1 MKRGII
7 KAIVC
12 VISFVLSILIISSVM
27 NRGNSDITMEMSEA
41 SYPLVYVNYEGEH
54 INCLHG
60 YAQEMDVSFMRDTIT
75 PLGENRELSLYID
88 TFNTSITSIAYEVR
102 STDGTRLIES
112 TQLYD
117 YIVQTAG
124 ISADI
129 QLKDLIDPDEEYE
142 LIILL
147 SDVQGRQLRYYTRV
161 VLRSDNHISEEIRF
175 ARNFHEKTFDRENAD
190 EIAQYLET
198 NESGDN
204 TTYSYVNIHSSFRQI
219 TWGDLTV
226 EKITEPQLSITEL
239 FPQTARI
246 TISYYVNVLTETGER
261 RCRVDEYYRLR
272 YGIQRIYLL
281 NYERTMTE
289 VFEMDL
295 EAFNNNKIDLG
306 IRNADVELAESE
318 DGGAFA
324 FVSANR
330 LFCYNSNNNRFS
342 QLFAF
347 YTKDHEDER
356 TFYNQNDIRVLSVDE
371 AGNVQF
377 AVYGYMNRGTH
388 EGKMGVAVYLFN
400 GVLNTIEEEAFIPYN
415 RSFAT
420 LESDVER
427 LMYLNSNEELF
438 VYLGGSIFCI
448 NLNDN
453 SYTVVAK
460 DLAQESFKVS
470 ESGRIVVWPEGED
483 PDRSQNLNV
492 MNLNTKVISTIDA
505 GTGHYIRPL
514 GFMEEDL
521 IYGLVNQS
529 DLFVD
534 NAGSLVTPM
543 FCINIC
549 SEPDNKISMQYQKD
563 DIYIMNVILS
573 DNQIT
578 MERARKTPEGVYV
591 VTSADQIMSNTSEL
605 RHENT
610 IDVAA
615 TKTLEKI
622 VQIATKSNIA
632 TRSLKFMTPKEV
644 MYEGGHEV
652 NLEYPES
659 MHENYYVYGSGG
671 ILGVYAKESEAV
683 NIAEQES
690 GTVLNGY
697 GDYVWIKANRNVSN
711 QIMKITATMQDENN
725 SSLAVCLDTMLLA
738 EGISRN
744 SQYLLDQGA
753 TALSVL
759 QDNMPEDC
767 EILDLSGCSLDA
779 VLYYVNRDIP
789 VMAILNDRSAVLIIG
804 FNELNT
810 VIMDPATGT
819 IYKKGINDSTD
830 WFNSN
835 GNQFITYIN

>member
-281 NYERTMTE
+281 NYERIMTE

-295 EAFNNNKIDLG
+295 AAFNNNKIDLG
-306 IRNADVELAESE
+306 IRNADVEIAESE

-400 GVLNTIEEEAFIPYN
+400 GVLNTIEEEAFVPYN

-420 LESDVER
+420 LENDVER

-460 DLAQESFKVS
+460 DLAQGSFKVS

-543 FCINIC
+543 FCINIS

-578 MERARKTPEGVYV
+578 MERARKTAEGVYV
-591 VTSADQIMSNTSEL
+591 ATSADQIMSNTSEL
-605 RHENT
+605 KHENT

-622 VQIATKSNIA
+622 VQIAAKSNIA

-711 QIMKITATMQDENN
+711 QIMKITAAMQDENN

>member
-281 NYERTMTE
+281 NYERIMTE

-295 EAFNNNKIDLG
+295 AAFNNNKIDLG
-306 IRNADVELAESE
+306 IRNADVEIAESE

-400 GVLNTIEEEAFIPYN
+400 GVLNTIEEEAFVPYN

-420 LESDVER
+420 LENDVER

-460 DLAQESFKVS
+460 DLAQGSFKVS

-483 PDRSQNLNV
+483 SDRSQNLNV

-505 GTGHYIRPL
+505 GVGHYIRPL

-622 VQIATKSNIA
+622 VQIAAKSNIA

-789 VMAILNDRSAVLIIG
+789 VMAILNDRSAVIIIG

>member
-420 LESDVER
+420 LENDVER

-460 DLAQESFKVS
+460 DLAQGSFKVS

-483 PDRSQNLNV
+483 SDRSQNLNV

-505 GTGHYIRPL
+505 GVGHYIRPL

-622 VQIATKSNIA
+622 VQIAAKSNIA

>member
-281 NYERTMTE
+281 NYERIMTE

-295 EAFNNNKIDLG
+295 AAFNNNKIDLG
-306 IRNADVELAESE
+306 IRNADVEIAESE

-347 YTKDHEDER
+347 YTKDHEDAR

-400 GVLNTIEEEAFIPYN
+400 GVLNTIEEEAFVPYN

-420 LESDVER
+420 LENDVER

-460 DLAQESFKVS
+460 DLAQGSFKVS

-483 PDRSQNLNV
+483 SDRSQNLNV

-505 GTGHYIRPL
+505 GVGHYIRPL

-543 FCINIC
+543 FCINIS
-549 SEPDNKISMQYQKD
+549 SEPDNKITMQYQKD

-578 MERARKTPEGVYV
+578 MERARKTSEGVYV

-622 VQIATKSNIA
+622 VQIAAKSNIA

-690 GTVLNGY
+690 GTVLNEY

>member
-147 SDVQGRQLRYYTRV
+147 NDVQGRQLRYYTRV
-161 VLRSDNHISEEIRF
+161 VLRSDNHIGEEIYF
-175 ARNFHEKTFDRENAD
+175 ARNFHEKTFDRENAN

-295 EAFNNNKIDLG
+295 AAFNNNKIDLG
-306 IRNADVELAESE
+306 IRNADVEIAESE

-505 GTGHYIRPL
+505 GAGHYIRPL

-549 SEPDNKISMQYQKD
+549 SEPENKISMQYQKD

-591 VTSADQIMSNTSEL
+591 ATSADQIMSNTSEL
-605 RHENT
+605 KHENT

-622 VQIATKSNIA
+622 VQIAAKSNIA

-711 QIMKITATMQDENN
+711 QIIKITATMQDENN

-810 VIMDPATGT
+810 VIMDPTTGT

>member
-306 IRNADVELAESE
+306 IRNADVEIAESE

-543 FCINIC
+543 FCINIS

-578 MERARKTPEGVYV
+578 MERARKTAEGVYV
-591 VTSADQIMSNTSEL
+591 ATSADQIMSNTSEL
-605 RHENT
+605 KHENT

-622 VQIATKSNIA
+622 VQIAAKSNIA

-711 QIMKITATMQDENN
+711 QIMKITAAMQDENN

>member
-226 EKITEPQLSITEL
+226 EKMTEPQLSITEL

-281 NYERTMTE
+281 NYERIMTE

-295 EAFNNNKIDLG
+295 AAFNNNKIDLG
-306 IRNADVELAESE
+306 IRNANVEIAESE

-400 GVLNTIEEEAFIPYN
+400 GVLNTIEEEAFVPYN

-420 LESDVER
+420 LENDVEK

-460 DLAQESFKVS
+460 DLAQGSFKVS

-483 PDRSQNLNV
+483 SDRSQNLNV

-505 GTGHYIRPL
+505 GVGHYIRPL

-622 VQIATKSNIA
+622 VQIAAKSNIA

-767 EILDLSGCSLDA
+767 EILDLSGCSMDA

-789 VMAILNDRSAVLIIG
+789 VMAILNDRSAVIIIG

>member
-306 IRNADVELAESE
+306 IRNADVEIAESE

-420 LESDVER
+420 LENDVER

-622 VQIATKSNIA
+622 VQIAAKSNIA

-711 QIMKITATMQDENN
+711 QIMKITAAMQDENN

-830 WFNSN
+830 WFNFN

>member
-161 VLRSDNHISEEIRF
+161 VLRSDNHINEEIRF

-281 NYERTMTE
+281 NYERIMTE

-295 EAFNNNKIDLG
+295 AAFNNNKIDLG
-306 IRNADVELAESE
+306 IRNADVEIAESE

-347 YTKDHEDER
+347 YTKDHEDAR

-400 GVLNTIEEEAFIPYN
+400 GVLNTIEEEAFVPYN

-420 LESDVER
+420 LENDVER

-460 DLAQESFKVS
+460 DLAQGSFKVS

-483 PDRSQNLNV
+483 SDRSQNLNV

-505 GTGHYIRPL
+505 GVGHYIRPL

-622 VQIATKSNIA
+622 VQIAAKSNIA

>member
-147 SDVQGRQLRYYTRV
+147 NDVQGRQLRYYTRV
-161 VLRSDNHISEEIRF
+161 VLRSDNHIGEEIYF
-175 ARNFHEKTFDRENAD
+175 ARNFHEKTFDRENAN

-204 TTYSYVNIHSSFRQI
+204 TSYSYVNIHSSFRQI

-295 EAFNNNKIDLG
+295 AAFNNNKIDLG

-505 GTGHYIRPL
+505 GAGHYIRPL

-543 FCINIC
+543 FCINIS

-591 VTSADQIMSNTSEL
+591 ATSADQIMSNTSEL
-605 RHENT
+605 KHENT

-622 VQIATKSNIA
+622 VQIAAKSNIA

-810 VIMDPATGT
+810 VIMDPTTGT

>member
-306 IRNADVELAESE
+306 IRNADVEIAESE

-622 VQIATKSNIA
+622 VQIAAKSNIA

-711 QIMKITATMQDENN
+711 QIMKITAAMQDENN
-725 SSLAVCLDTMLLA
+725 SSLAVGLDTMLLA

>member
-161 VLRSDNHISEEIRF
+161 VLRSDNHIGEEIYF

-306 IRNADVELAESE
+306 IRNADVEIAESE

-622 VQIATKSNIA
+622 VQIAAKSNIA

-690 GTVLNGY
+690 GTVLNEY

>member
-281 NYERTMTE
+281 NYERIMTE

-295 EAFNNNKIDLG
+295 AAFNNNKIDLG
-306 IRNADVELAESE
+306 IRNADVEIAESE

-347 YTKDHEDER
+347 YTKDHEDAR

-400 GVLNTIEEEAFIPYN
+400 GVLNTIEEEAFVPYN

-420 LESDVER
+420 LENDVER

-460 DLAQESFKVS
+460 DLAQGSFKVS

-483 PDRSQNLNV
+483 SDRSQNLNV

-505 GTGHYIRPL
+505 GVGHYIRPL

-578 MERARKTPEGVYV
+578 MERARKTSEGVYV

-622 VQIATKSNIA
+622 VQIAAKSNIA

-725 SSLAVCLDTMLLA
+725 SSLAACLDTMLLA

>member
-161 VLRSDNHISEEIRF
+161 VLRSDNHINEEIRF

-219 TWGDLTV
+219 TWGDLSV

-281 NYERTMTE
+281 NYERIMTE

-295 EAFNNNKIDLG
+295 AAFNNNKIDLG
-306 IRNADVELAESE
+306 IRNADVEIAESE

-347 YTKDHEDER
+347 YTKDHEDAR

-400 GVLNTIEEEAFIPYN
+400 GVLNTIEEEAFVPYN

-420 LESDVER
+420 LENDVER

-460 DLAQESFKVS
+460 DLAQGSFKVS

-483 PDRSQNLNV
+483 SDRSQNLNV

-505 GTGHYIRPL
+505 GVGHYIRPL

-622 VQIATKSNIA
+622 VQIAAKSNIA

-690 GTVLNGY
+690 GTVLNEY

>member
-147 SDVQGRQLRYYTRV
+147 NDVQGRQLRYYTRV
-161 VLRSDNHISEEIRF
+161 VLRSDNHIGEEIYF

-295 EAFNNNKIDLG
+295 AAFNNNKIDLG
-306 IRNADVELAESE
+306 IRNADVEIAESE

-505 GTGHYIRPL
+505 GAGHYIRPL

-521 IYGLVNQS
+521 IYGLVNQL

-549 SEPDNKISMQYQKD
+549 SEPENKISMQYQKD

-578 MERARKTPEGVYV
+578 MERARKTAEGVYV
-591 VTSADQIMSNTSEL
+591 ATSADQIMSNTSEL
-605 RHENT
+605 KHENT

-622 VQIATKSNIA
+622 VQIAAKSNIA

-810 VIMDPATGT
+810 VIMDPTTGT

>member
-306 IRNADVELAESE
+306 IRNADVEIAESE

-505 GTGHYIRPL
+505 GTCHYIRPL

-622 VQIATKSNIA
+622 VQIAAKSNIA

-711 QIMKITATMQDENN
+711 QIMKITAAMQDENN

>member
-1 MKRGII
+1 
-7 KAIVC
+7 
-12 VISFVLSILIISSVM
+12 
-27 NRGNSDITMEMSEA
+27 
-41 SYPLVYVNYEGEH
+41 
-54 INCLHG
+54 
-60 YAQEMDVSFMRDTIT
+60 
-75 PLGENRELSLYID
+75 
-88 TFNTSITSIAYEVR
+88 
-102 STDGTRLIES
+102 
-112 TQLYD
+112 
-117 YIVQTAG
+117 
-124 ISADI
+124 
-129 QLKDLIDPDEEYE
+129 
-142 LIILL
+142 
-147 SDVQGRQLRYYTRV
+147 
-161 VLRSDNHISEEIRF
+161 
-175 ARNFHEKTFDRENAD
+175 
-190 EIAQYLET
+190 
-198 NESGDN
+198 
-204 TTYSYVNIHSSFRQI
+204 
-219 TWGDLTV
+219 
-226 EKITEPQLSITEL
+226 
-239 FPQTARI
+239 
-246 TISYYVNVLTETGER
+246 
-261 RCRVDEYYRLR
+261 
-272 YGIQRIYLL
+272 
-281 NYERTMTE
+281 
-289 VFEMDL
+289 
-295 EAFNNNKIDLG
+295 
-306 IRNADVELAESE
+306 
-318 DGGAFA
+318 
-324 FVSANR
+324 
-330 LFCYNSNNNRFS
+330 
-342 QLFAF
+342 
-347 YTKDHEDER
+347 
-356 TFYNQNDIRVLSVDE
+356 
-371 AGNVQF
+371 
-377 AVYGYMNRGTH
+377 
-388 EGKMGVAVYLFN
+388 
-400 GVLNTIEEEAFIPYN
+400 
-415 RSFAT
+415 
-420 LESDVER
+420 
-427 LMYLNSNEELF
+427 
-438 VYLGGSIFCI
+438 
-448 NLNDN
+448 
-453 SYTVVAK
+453 
-460 DLAQESFKVS
+460 
-470 ESGRIVVWPEGED
+470 
-483 PDRSQNLNV
+483 
-492 MNLNTKVISTIDA
+492 
-505 GTGHYIRPL
+505 
-514 GFMEEDL
+514 
-521 IYGLVNQS
+521 
-529 DLFVD
+529 
-534 NAGSLVTPM
+534 
-543 FCINIC
+543 
-549 SEPDNKISMQYQKD
+549 
-563 DIYIMNVILS
+563 MNVILS

-622 VQIATKSNIA
+622 VQIAAKSNIA

>member
-281 NYERTMTE
+281 NYERIMTE

-295 EAFNNNKIDLG
+295 AAFNNNKIDLG
-306 IRNADVELAESE
+306 IRNADVEIAESE

-347 YTKDHEDER
+347 YTKDHEDAR

-400 GVLNTIEEEAFIPYN
+400 GVLNTIEEEAFVPYN

-420 LESDVER
+420 LENDVER

-460 DLAQESFKVS
+460 DLAQGSFKVS

-483 PDRSQNLNV
+483 SDRSQNLNV

-505 GTGHYIRPL
+505 GVGHYIRPL

-549 SEPDNKISMQYQKD
+549 SEPDNKITMQYQKD

-615 TKTLEKI
+615 TKILEKI
-622 VQIATKSNIA
+622 VQIAAKSNIA

-711 QIMKITATMQDENN
+711 QIMKITAAMQDENN

>member
-306 IRNADVELAESE
+306 IRNADVEIAESE

-420 LESDVER
+420 LENDVER

-460 DLAQESFKVS
+460 DLAQGSFKVS

-483 PDRSQNLNV
+483 SDRSQNLNV

-505 GTGHYIRPL
+505 GVGHYIRPL

-543 FCINIC
+543 FCINIS
-549 SEPDNKISMQYQKD
+549 SEPDNKITMQYQKD

-622 VQIATKSNIA
+622 VQIAAKSNIA

-690 GTVLNGY
+690 GTVLNEY

>member
-226 EKITEPQLSITEL
+226 EKMTEPQLSITEL

-281 NYERTMTE
+281 NYERIMTE

-295 EAFNNNKIDLG
+295 AAFNNNKIDLG
-306 IRNADVELAESE
+306 IRNPNVEIAESE

-388 EGKMGVAVYLFN
+388 EGKMGEAVYLFN
-400 GVLNTIEEEAFIPYN
+400 GVLNTIEEEAFVPYN

-420 LESDVER
+420 LENDVER

-460 DLAQESFKVS
+460 DLAQGSFKVS

-483 PDRSQNLNV
+483 SDRSQNLNV

-505 GTGHYIRPL
+505 GVGHYIRPL

-622 VQIATKSNIA
+622 VQIAAKSNIA

-711 QIMKITATMQDENN
+711 QIMKITAAMQDENN

>member
-306 IRNADVELAESE
+306 IRNADVEIAESE

-622 VQIATKSNIA
+622 VQIAAKSNIA

-690 GTVLNGY
+690 GTVLNEY

-830 WFNSN
+830 WFNFN

>member
-281 NYERTMTE
+281 NYERIMTE

-295 EAFNNNKIDLG
+295 AAFNNNKIDLG
-306 IRNADVELAESE
+306 IRNADVEIAESE

-400 GVLNTIEEEAFIPYN
+400 GVLNTIEEEAFVPYN

-420 LESDVER
+420 LENDVER

-460 DLAQESFKVS
+460 DLAQGSFKVS

-483 PDRSQNLNV
+483 SDRSQNLNV

-505 GTGHYIRPL
+505 GVGHYIRPL

-591 VTSADQIMSNTSEL
+591 ATSADQIMSNTSEL

-622 VQIATKSNIA
+622 VQIAAKSNIA

>member
-306 IRNADVELAESE
+306 IRNADVEIAESE

-420 LESDVER
+420 LENDVER

-460 DLAQESFKVS
+460 DLAQGSFKVS

-483 PDRSQNLNV
+483 SDRSQNLNV

-505 GTGHYIRPL
+505 GVGHYIRPL

-622 VQIATKSNIA
+622 VQIAAKSNIA

-690 GTVLNGY
+690 GTVLNEY

>member
-226 EKITEPQLSITEL
+226 EKMTEPQLSITEL

-281 NYERTMTE
+281 NYERIMTE

-295 EAFNNNKIDLG
+295 AAFNNNKIDLG
-306 IRNADVELAESE
+306 IRNANVEIAESE

-400 GVLNTIEEEAFIPYN
+400 GVLNTIEEEAFVPYN

-420 LESDVER
+420 LENDVEK

-460 DLAQESFKVS
+460 DLAQGSFKVS

-483 PDRSQNLNV
+483 SDRSQNLNV

-505 GTGHYIRPL
+505 GVGHYIRPL

-622 VQIATKSNIA
+622 VQIAAKSNIA

-725 SSLAVCLDTMLLA
+725 SSLSVCLDTMLLA

-789 VMAILNDRSAVLIIG
+789 VMAILNDRSAVIIIG

>member
-246 TISYYVNVLTETGER
+246 TISYYVNILTETGER

-281 NYERTMTE
+281 NYERIMTE

-295 EAFNNNKIDLG
+295 AAFNNNKIDLG
-306 IRNADVELAESE
+306 IRNADVEIAESE

-347 YTKDHEDER
+347 YTKDHEDAR

-400 GVLNTIEEEAFIPYN
+400 GVLNTIEEEAFVPYN

-420 LESDVER
+420 LENDVER

-460 DLAQESFKVS
+460 DLAQGSFKVS

-483 PDRSQNLNV
+483 SDRSQNLNV

-505 GTGHYIRPL
+505 GVGHYIRPL

-578 MERARKTPEGVYV
+578 MERARKTSEGVYV

-622 VQIATKSNIA
+622 VQIAAKSNIA

-725 SSLAVCLDTMLLA
+725 SSLAACLDTMLLA

>member
-281 NYERTMTE
+281 NYERIMTE

-295 EAFNNNKIDLG
+295 AAFNNNKIDLG
-306 IRNADVELAESE
+306 IRNADVEIAVRHYTES
-318 DGGAFA
+318 
-324 FVSANR
+324 
-330 LFCYNSNNNRFS
+330 
-342 QLFAF
+342 
-347 YTKDHEDER
+347 
-356 TFYNQNDIRVLSVDE
+356 I
-371 AGNVQF
+371 
-377 AVYGYMNRGTH
+377 GTW
-388 EGKMGVAVYLFN
+388 A
-400 GVLNTIEEEAFIPYN
+400 
-415 RSFAT
+415 
-420 LESDVER
+420 
-427 LMYLNSNEELF
+427 
-438 VYLGGSIFCI
+438 
-448 NLNDN
+448 
-453 SYTVVAK
+453 AK
-460 DLAQESFKVS
+460 
-470 ESGRIVVWPEGED
+470 R
-483 PDRSQNLNV
+483 
-492 MNLNTKVISTIDA
+492 
-505 GTGHYIRPL
+505 
-514 GFMEEDL
+514 
-521 IYGLVNQS
+521 
-529 DLFVD
+529 
-534 NAGSLVTPM
+534 
-543 FCINIC
+543 
-549 SEPDNKISMQYQKD
+549 
-563 DIYIMNVILS
+563 
-573 DNQIT
+573 
-578 MERARKTPEGVYV
+578 
-591 VTSADQIMSNTSEL
+591 
-605 RHENT
+605 
-610 IDVAA
+610 
-615 TKTLEKI
+615 
-622 VQIATKSNIA
+622 
-632 TRSLKFMTPKEV
+632 
-644 MYEGGHEV
+644 
-652 NLEYPES
+652 
-659 MHENYYVYGSGG
+659 
-671 ILGVYAKESEAV
+671 
-683 NIAEQES
+683 
-690 GTVLNGY
+690 
-697 GDYVWIKANRNVSN
+697 
-711 QIMKITATMQDENN
+711 
-725 SSLAVCLDTMLLA
+725 
-738 EGISRN
+738 
-744 SQYLLDQGA
+744 
-753 TALSVL
+753 
-759 QDNMPEDC
+759 
-767 EILDLSGCSLDA
+767 
-779 VLYYVNRDIP
+779 
-789 VMAILNDRSAVLIIG
+789 
-804 FNELNT
+804 
-810 VIMDPATGT
+810 
-819 IYKKGINDSTD
+819 
-830 WFNSN
+830 
-835 GNQFITYIN
+835 

>member
-147 SDVQGRQLRYYTRV
+147 NDVQGRQLRYYTRV
-161 VLRSDNHISEEIRF
+161 ILRSDNHIGEEIYF

-295 EAFNNNKIDLG
+295 AAFNNNKIDLG
-306 IRNADVELAESE
+306 IRNADVEIAESE

-505 GTGHYIRPL
+505 GAGHYIRPL

-549 SEPDNKISMQYQKD
+549 SEPENKISMQYQKD

-591 VTSADQIMSNTSEL
+591 ATSADQIMSNTSEL
-605 RHENT
+605 KHENT

-622 VQIATKSNIA
+622 VQIAAKSNIA

-810 VIMDPATGT
+810 VIMDPTTGT

>member
-226 EKITEPQLSITEL
+226 EKTTEPQLSITEL

-281 NYERTMTE
+281 NYERIMTE

-295 EAFNNNKIDLG
+295 AAFNNNIIDLG
-306 IRNADVELAESE
+306 IRNANVEIAESE

-400 GVLNTIEEEAFIPYN
+400 GVLNTIEEEAFVPYN

-420 LESDVER
+420 LENDVEK

-460 DLAQESFKVS
+460 DLAQGSFKVS

-483 PDRSQNLNV
+483 SDRSQNLNV

-505 GTGHYIRPL
+505 GVGHYIRPL

-622 VQIATKSNIA
+622 VQIAAKSNIA

-789 VMAILNDRSAVLIIG
+789 VMAILNDRSAVIIIG

>member
-226 EKITEPQLSITEL
+226 EKITEPQLSVTEL

-306 IRNADVELAESE
+306 IRNADVEIAESE

-460 DLAQESFKVS
+460 DLAQGSFKVS

-543 FCINIC
+543 FCINIS

-578 MERARKTPEGVYV
+578 MERARKTAEGVYV
-591 VTSADQIMSNTSEL
+591 ATSADQIMSNTSEL
-605 RHENT
+605 KHENT

-622 VQIATKSNIA
+622 VQIAAKSNIA

>member
-147 SDVQGRQLRYYTRV
+147 NDVQGRQLRYYTRV
-161 VLRSDNHISEEIRF
+161 VLRSDNHIGEEIYF
-175 ARNFHEKTFDRENAD
+175 ARNFHEKTFDRENAN

-204 TTYSYVNIHSSFRQI
+204 TSYSYVNIHSSFRQI

-295 EAFNNNKIDLG
+295 AAFNNNKIDLG

-460 DLAQESFKVS
+460 DLAQESFKAS

-505 GTGHYIRPL
+505 GAGHYIRPL

-543 FCINIC
+543 FCINIS

-591 VTSADQIMSNTSEL
+591 ATAADQIMSNTSEL
-605 RHENT
+605 KHENT

-615 TKTLEKI
+615 TKALEKI
-622 VQIATKSNIA
+622 VQIAAKSNIA

-659 MHENYYVYGSGG
+659 LHENYYVYGSGG

-810 VIMDPATGT
+810 VIMDPTTGT

>member
-147 SDVQGRQLRYYTRV
+147 NDVQGRQLRYYTRV
-161 VLRSDNHISEEIRF
+161 VLRSDNHIGEEIYF

-295 EAFNNNKIDLG
+295 AAFNNNKIDLG
-306 IRNADVELAESE
+306 IRNADVEIAESE

-470 ESGRIVVWPEGED
+470 ESGRIVVWPEGDD

-505 GTGHYIRPL
+505 GEGHYIRPL

-521 IYGLVNQS
+521 IYGLVNQL

-549 SEPDNKISMQYQKD
+549 SEPENKISMQYQKD

-578 MERARKTPEGVYV
+578 MERARKTAEGVYV
-591 VTSADQIMSNTSEL
+591 ATSADQIMSNTSEL
-605 RHENT
+605 KHENT

-622 VQIATKSNIA
+622 VQIAAKSNIA

-810 VIMDPATGT
+810 VIMDSTTGT

>member
-147 SDVQGRQLRYYTRV
+147 NDVQGRQLRYYTRV
-161 VLRSDNHISEEIRF
+161 VLRSDNHIGEEIYF

-295 EAFNNNKIDLG
+295 AAFNNNKIDLG
-306 IRNADVELAESE
+306 IRNADVEIAESE

-505 GTGHYIRPL
+505 GAGHYIRPL

-549 SEPDNKISMQYQKD
+549 SEPENKISMQYQKD

-591 VTSADQIMSNTSEL
+591 ATSADQIMSNTSEL
-605 RHENT
+605 KHENT

-622 VQIATKSNIA
+622 VQIAAKSNIA

-810 VIMDPATGT
+810 VIMDPTTGT

>member
-281 NYERTMTE
+281 NYERIMTE

-295 EAFNNNKIDLG
+295 AAFNNNKIDLG
-306 IRNADVELAESE
+306 IRNADVEIAESE

-347 YTKDHEDER
+347 YTKDHEDAR

-400 GVLNTIEEEAFIPYN
+400 GVLNTIEEEAFVPYN

-420 LESDVER
+420 LENDVER

-460 DLAQESFKVS
+460 DLAQGSFKVS
-470 ESGRIVVWPEGED
+470 ESGRIVAWPEGED
-483 PDRSQNLNV
+483 SDRSQNLNV

-505 GTGHYIRPL
+505 GVGHYIRPL

-578 MERARKTPEGVYV
+578 MERARKTSEGVYV

-622 VQIATKSNIA
+622 VQIAAKSNIA

>member
-226 EKITEPQLSITEL
+226 EKMTEPQLSITEL

-281 NYERTMTE
+281 NYERIMTE

-295 EAFNNNKIDLG
+295 AAFNNNKIDLG
-306 IRNADVELAESE
+306 IRNANVEIAESE

-356 TFYNQNDIRVLSVDE
+356 TFLLR
-371 AGNVQF
+371 
-377 AVYGYMNRGTH
+377 
-388 EGKMGVAVYLFN
+388 
-400 GVLNTIEEEAFIPYN
+400 
-415 RSFAT
+415 
-420 LESDVER
+420 
-427 LMYLNSNEELF
+427 
-438 VYLGGSIFCI
+438 C
-448 NLNDN
+448 
-453 SYTVVAK
+453 
-460 DLAQESFKVS
+460 
-470 ESGRIVVWPEGED
+470 
-483 PDRSQNLNV
+483 
-492 MNLNTKVISTIDA
+492 
-505 GTGHYIRPL
+505 
-514 GFMEEDL
+514 
-521 IYGLVNQS
+521 
-529 DLFVD
+529 
-534 NAGSLVTPM
+534 
-543 FCINIC
+543 
-549 SEPDNKISMQYQKD
+549 
-563 DIYIMNVILS
+563 ILS
-573 DNQIT
+573 LSFSLEPQKRT
-578 MERARKTPEGVYV
+578 APVCLCFVTERT
-591 VTSADQIMSNTSEL
+591 TSEQVGMI
-605 RHENT
+605 ET
-610 IDVAA
+610 
-615 TKTLEKI
+615 
-622 VQIATKSNIA
+622 
-632 TRSLKFMTPKEV
+632 
-644 MYEGGHEV
+644 
-652 NLEYPES
+652 
-659 MHENYYVYGSGG
+659 
-671 ILGVYAKESEAV
+671 
-683 NIAEQES
+683 
-690 GTVLNGY
+690 
-697 GDYVWIKANRNVSN
+697 
-711 QIMKITATMQDENN
+711 
-725 SSLAVCLDTMLLA
+725 
-738 EGISRN
+738 
-744 SQYLLDQGA
+744 
-753 TALSVL
+753 
-759 QDNMPEDC
+759 
-767 EILDLSGCSLDA
+767 
-779 VLYYVNRDIP
+779 
-789 VMAILNDRSAVLIIG
+789 
-804 FNELNT
+804 
-810 VIMDPATGT
+810 
-819 IYKKGINDSTD
+819 
-830 WFNSN
+830 
-835 GNQFITYIN
+835 

>member
-306 IRNADVELAESE
+306 IRNADVEIAESE

-420 LESDVER
+420 LENDVER

-460 DLAQESFKVS
+460 DLAQGSFKVS

-483 PDRSQNLNV
+483 SDRSQNLNV

-505 GTGHYIRPL
+505 GVGHYIRPL

-543 FCINIC
+543 FCINIS
-549 SEPDNKISMQYQKD
+549 SEPDNKITMQYQKD

-622 VQIATKSNIA
+622 VQIAAKSNIA

-690 GTVLNGY
+690 GTVLNEY
-697 GDYVWIKANRNVSN
+697 GDYVWIKANQNVSN

>member
-12 VISFVLSILIISSVM
+12 VISFVLSVLIISSIM

-41 SYPLVYVNYEGEH
+41 SYPLVYINYEGEH

-142 LIILL
+142 LVILL
-147 SDVQGRQLRYYTRV
+147 NDVQGRQLRYYTRV
-161 VLRSDNHISEEIRF
+161 VLRSDNHIGEEIYF

-295 EAFNNNKIDLG
+295 AAFNNNKIDLG
-306 IRNADVELAESE
+306 IRNADVEIAESE

-460 DLAQESFKVS
+460 DLAQESFKAS

-505 GTGHYIRPL
+505 GAGHYIRPL

-543 FCINIC
+543 FCINIS

-591 VTSADQIMSNTSEL
+591 ATAADQIMSNTSEL
-605 RHENT
+605 KHENT

-615 TKTLEKI
+615 TKALEKI
-622 VQIATKSNIA
+622 VQIAAKSNIA